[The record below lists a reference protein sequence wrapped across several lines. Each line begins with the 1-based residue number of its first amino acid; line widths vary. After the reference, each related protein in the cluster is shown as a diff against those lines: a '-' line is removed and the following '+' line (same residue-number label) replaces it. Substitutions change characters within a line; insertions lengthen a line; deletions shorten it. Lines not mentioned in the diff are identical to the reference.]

1 MMSVLL
7 GRPTHCIFL
16 HAVPTDFF
24 ERRLTLP
31 PASTLALILLY
42 TSKGHRKQNGDR
54 SECTPFLIVIFQPWR
69 EKGIM
74 NTGILSEMGSV
85 IIQSRSRSRGFKRG
99 INCFFF
105 SHFLQ
110 ISLELQENSVSS
122 RVRGAETNSRG
133 GLGTLGLAVIGGR

>member
-1 MMSVLL
+1 
-7 GRPTHCIFL
+7 
-16 HAVPTDFF
+16 
-24 ERRLTLP
+24 
-31 PASTLALILLY
+31 
-42 TSKGHRKQNGDR
+42 
-54 SECTPFLIVIFQPWR
+54 
-69 EKGIM
+69 M